1 MSSPS
6 RSEGRPVAGSPEI
19 DASVRDAIEDFARHS
34 RKNSEAI
41 DVLVHALK
49 AVHQDLQE
57 EKVRPRSSRRASRTR
72 RPISL
77 AWPASWTRCGG
88 RDGFSSRAG
97 RSSGRRPYQ
106 SSPSE
111 S

>member
-6 RSEGRPVAGSPEI
+6 RSEGRPASGSPEI

-57 EKVRPRSSRRASRTR
+57 EKVRTQVLEARLKDAEADLSRLARVVDALR
-72 RPISL
+72 RQG
-77 AWPASWTRCGG
+77 WV
-88 RDGFSSRAG
+88 
-97 RSSGRRPYQ
+97 Q
-106 SSPSE
+106 
-111 S
+111 

>member
-6 RSEGRPVAGSPEI
+6 RSDGRPVSGTPEI

-49 AVHQDLQE
+49 AVHQDLQD
-57 EKVRPRSSRRASRTR
+57 EKGRTQVLEARVKDAEASLSRLAHVVDALR
-72 RPISL
+72 RQG
-77 AWPASWTRCGG
+77 WV
-88 RDGFSSRAG
+88 
-97 RSSGRRPYQ
+97 Q
-106 SSPSE
+106 
-111 S
+111 

>member
-6 RSEGRPVAGSPEI
+6 RSDGRPVPGSPEI

-49 AVHQDLQE
+49 AVHQDLQD
-57 EKVRPRSSRRASRTR
+57 EKGRTQVLEARLKDAENGLSHLAQVVDALRRQG
-72 RPISL
+72 
-77 AWPASWTRCGG
+77 WV
-88 RDGFSSRAG
+88 
-97 RSSGRRPYQ
+97 Q
-106 SSPSE
+106 
-111 S
+111 

>member
-6 RSEGRPVAGSPEI
+6 RSDSRPGSGSPEI

-49 AVHQDLQE
+49 AVHQDLQD
-57 EKVRPRSSRRASRTR
+57 EKMRTQVLEARLKDAEAGVSRLSRVVEAFR
-72 RPISL
+72 RQG
-77 AWPASWTRCGG
+77 WV
-88 RDGFSSRAG
+88 
-97 RSSGRRPYQ
+97 Q
-106 SSPSE
+106 
-111 S
+111 

>member
-6 RSEGRPVAGSPEI
+6 RSDDRPLAGSPEI
-19 DASVRDAIEDFARHS
+19 EASVRDAIEDFARHS

-57 EKVRPRSSRRASRTR
+57 EKVLTQVLQARLKDAEAGLTRLAGVVDALRRQG
-72 RPISL
+72 
-77 AWPASWTRCGG
+77 WV
-88 RDGFSSRAG
+88 
-97 RSSGRRPYQ
+97 Q
-106 SSPSE
+106 
-111 S
+111 

>member
-6 RSEGRPVAGSPEI
+6 RTDSRPVSGAPEI

-34 RKNSEAI
+34 RKNAEAI

-57 EKVRPRSSRRASRTR
+57 EKVRTQILEARVKDAEADVSRLARVVEALR
-72 RPISL
+72 RQG
-77 AWPASWTRCGG
+77 WV
-88 RDGFSSRAG
+88 
-97 RSSGRRPYQ
+97 Q
-106 SSPSE
+106 
-111 S
+111 

>member
-6 RSEGRPVAGSPEI
+6 RSDGRPVPGSPEI

-49 AVHQDLQE
+49 AVHQDLQD
-57 EKVRPRSSRRASRTR
+57 EKVRTQVLEARLKDAEAGLSRLGRTVDALR
-72 RPISL
+72 RQG
-77 AWPASWTRCGG
+77 WV
-88 RDGFSSRAG
+88 
-97 RSSGRRPYQ
+97 Q
-106 SSPSE
+106 
-111 S
+111 

>member
-6 RSEGRPVAGSPEI
+6 RGDGRPVSGTPEI

-49 AVHQDLQE
+49 AVHQDLQD
-57 EKVRPRSSRRASRTR
+57 EKVRTQVLEARVKDAEAGLSRLAHVVDALR
-72 RPISL
+72 RQG
-77 AWPASWTRCGG
+77 WV
-88 RDGFSSRAG
+88 
-97 RSSGRRPYQ
+97 Q
-106 SSPSE
+106 
-111 S
+111 

>member
-6 RSEGRPVAGSPEI
+6 RSDGRPVPGSPEI

-49 AVHQDLQE
+49 AVHQDLQD
-57 EKVRPRSSRRASRTR
+57 EKVRTQVLEARLKDAEAGVSRLTR
-72 RPISL
+72 VVDAI
-77 AWPASWTRCGG
+77 
-88 RDGFSSRAG
+88 
-97 RSSGRRPYQ
+97 RRQ
-106 SSPSE
+106 GWVQ
-111 S
+111 